1 LVDKSPV
8 AGVDQCP
15 ELRIESEAP
24 VLLAD
29 QVHHCERG
37 LVLMLSQTATDLLGQ
52 DCGGLSWPQKQ
63 HGVDGRNVNAL
74 AEDID
79 AEHAAELA
87 LLKAPEDRVTLSG
100 IRLTR
105 QGH

>member
-1 LVDKSPV
+1 MVELDFTAGWEVREVVLDLVDKSPV

-37 LVLMLSQTATDLLGQ
+37 LVLMLSETATDLLGQ
-52 DCGGLSWPQKQ
+52 DCGGLSWP
-63 HGVDGRNVNAL
+63 
-74 AEDID
+74 
-79 AEHAAELA
+79 
-87 LLKAPEDRVTLSG
+87 
-100 IRLTR
+100 
-105 QGH
+105 